1 MERPLVSSREEIQ
14 IPLAKS
20 NMQTGT
26 LRHSLVK
33 KEQQKITSP
42 ADTED
47 SLLTSLT
54 YTSVLVFLSCALS
67 CVNRGL
73 QKDKL
78 VSASI
83 LQLFCP

>member
-1 MERPLVSSREEIQ
+1 MERPLFSSREEIL

-33 KEQQKITSP
+33 KEQQKITAP
-42 ADTED
+42 ADAED
-47 SLLTSLT
+47 SLLTSLN
-54 YTSVLVFLSCALS
+54 YTSVLVFLS